1 MLNYKKR
8 MTLWKGDVVTITL
21 TPIMENLEVNVR
33 VNVILTVVVGLLI
46 IVKPSV
52 NPKIPFVDKQL

>member
-1 MLNYKKR
+1 
-8 MTLWKGDVVTITL
+8 MTLWKGDVVMITL

-33 VNVILTVVVGLLI
+33 VNVIPTVVVGLPI

-52 NPKIPFVDKQL
+52 NPKTPSVDKHL